1 MYESKE
7 NEDGGDSYPLVLVD
21 HTQYYME
28 NFDATMLSEIV
39 SALHLPMDRNI
50 FRATERAPDNGR
62 DDELTEAYIKK
73 FIMRFIFKYA
83 IPEDRDDRVT
93 NALQFF
99 NAYLKGAFIPFRK
112 DVIVISGPGKHK
124 VWEYEDSMAGELEL
138 LSRLTMEE
146 QTGTFALPGRGFWR
160 TNLEMEYNDDTYKMP
175 EGLRRRGIF
184 LSASANLPYEVD
196 NAFV

>member
-1 MYESKE
+1 M
-7 NEDGGDSYPLVLVD
+7 
-21 HTQYYME
+21 
-28 NFDATMLSEIV
+28 
-39 SALHLPMDRNI
+39 
-50 FRATERAPDNGR
+50 
-62 DDELTEAYIKK
+62 
-73 FIMRFIFKYA
+73 
-83 IPEDRDDRVT
+83 T